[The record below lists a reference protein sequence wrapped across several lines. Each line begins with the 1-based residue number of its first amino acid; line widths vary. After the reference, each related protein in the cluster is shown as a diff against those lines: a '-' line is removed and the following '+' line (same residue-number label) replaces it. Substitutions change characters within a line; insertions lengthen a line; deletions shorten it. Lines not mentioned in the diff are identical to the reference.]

1 MRCEEFEEYLSD
13 YLEGETSPEQTEK
26 MALHTLQCPICQA
39 TVRGVRQV
47 CHHMGRLAQR
57 SPTASFK
64 LGLWPQL
71 QERQARRQER
81 RWRVLALGLSL
92 GLALLILF
100 WPAPQIEVEAHE
112 YASWGSSPYQ
122 EHSWRSVPSR
132 TPPLR
137 EQFPEHAYS
146 GLHAQAQVH
155 LTAF

>member
-1 MRCEEFEEYLSD
+1 MRCEEFAEYLSD
-13 YLEGETSPEQTEK
+13 YLDGETSLEQAER
-26 MALHTLQCPICQA
+26 MELHTLQCPACQA

-47 CHHMGRLAQR
+47 CHQLGQLAQR
-57 SPTASFK
+57 SPSASFK

-71 QERQARRQER
+71 QERQFRRQER
-81 RWRVLALGLSL
+81 RWRVLAFGLSL

-100 WPAPQIEVEAHE
+100 WPDPQTEVEAHE
-112 YASWGSSPYQ
+112 YASWDSPAYQ
-122 EHSWRSVPSR
+122 EYSRWSAPSR

-137 EQFPEHAYS
+137 EQFSERAYS